1 MEAWD
6 PSGAAWQVIE
16 YESVKFREKF
26 KFRDIT
32 LAAINKWGYLK
43 PVNGR
48 DHLSYDACE
57 EKKFTGL
64 PVNCVLLLDLSI
76 W

>member
-16 YESVKFREKF
+16 YESVKFRETF

-32 LAAINKWGYLK
+32 LAAINK
-43 PVNGR
+43 
-48 DHLSYDACE
+48 
-57 EKKFTGL
+57 
-64 PVNCVLLLDLSI
+64 
-76 W
+76 